1 MSGNL
6 AGAGSAIAGGWTG
19 AAGGAAAAA
28 GSAAASAAANTA
40 ASTAAGTTTA
50 TSNIGAGIWGN
61 LGNTAAT
68 TGATTASNAAAL
80 GEITAAA
87 NGAMSGTLPTAVI
100 NATGG
105 AASAGVTGTA
115 VAGGAGAAGGAGT
128 AASTLTPVAQLP
140 AATQAVTSGGGLL
153 GGLSAG
159 EAMLW
164 STGINAGTQ
173 LIGGA
178 VQGRAAEKEAEE
190 ARKRM
195 TYWGVDGEG
204 NAADLN
210 IGGLLKNINLSPMA
224 SIPQAGTYEQQP
236 WQPQTLDDLTDRVG

>member
-1 MSGNL
+1 
-6 AGAGSAIAGGWTG
+6 
-19 AAGGAAAAA
+19 
-28 GSAAASAAANTA
+28 
-40 ASTAAGTTTA
+40 
-50 TSNIGAGIWGN
+50 
-61 LGNTAAT
+61 
-68 TGATTASNAAAL
+68 
-80 GEITAAA
+80 
-87 NGAMSGTLPTAVI
+87 
-100 NATGG
+100 
-105 AASAGVTGTA
+105 
-115 VAGGAGAAGGAGT
+115 
-128 AASTLTPVAQLP
+128 
-140 AATQAVTSGGGLL
+140 
-153 GGLSAG
+153 
-159 EAMLW
+159 MLW